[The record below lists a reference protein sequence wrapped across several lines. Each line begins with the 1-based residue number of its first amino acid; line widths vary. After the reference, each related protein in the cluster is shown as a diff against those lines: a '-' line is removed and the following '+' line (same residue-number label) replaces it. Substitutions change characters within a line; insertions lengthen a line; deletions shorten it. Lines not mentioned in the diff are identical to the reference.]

1 MTSGREASHWLLLF
15 ALGIAV
21 GRAMVEMV
29 GPTNLLDFC
38 SQKLS
43 EFLGNAEHKHLA
55 WLREIEE
62 EAVKMFDSNFSAE
75 PGLMPKTP
83 SQKKRRRKKSSFSL
97 REENKELSRKRLSRR
112 RSSLKLT
119 SSKQPLQRLQS
130 KEGLENSTDVREG
143 VSTPCSTAKLPAYSE
158 AKLSVPSDAVAVMQ
172 RAEGQIPLTE
182 IIPSNLLGQELCV
195 KAETLETTSSTLGAI
210 SKDWS
215 PKKTGVTELP
225 PISAG
230 PILVIPDPSEANEAE
245 EAEVVSSL
253 RIAKTSTPK
262 SSGNGKVAAK
272 QRPPLQDLEKEFYQ
286 DLKDSTRISPSSKL
300 SRRSGHQ
307 SLMRRSH
314 KSCRTSLAEKYSLA
328 GKRENMIRKSISR
341 AISKKKA
348 AQESSSASSRVS
360 CHSSIDVF
368 MEDDPTNSIRPG
380 LGLNAEYDETPEN
393 QQKPFF
399 TANGSVLSSSPVA
412 LQSPWPKNPFWEEQQ
427 AGNSEECCS
436 NKTEK
441 PQSNKSK
448 EQFQSAK
455 PQEESPQIRTR
466 SYKHAVDNLHDG
478 QQHVDSDLSPS
489 NDKITHSPI
498 LSSSS
503 ASKVICPLKSFLQT
517 VQKNQLLATPESVGR
532 NSIMKNFIRRNTP
545 TRPDPKADKSSILRT
560 FSTPAPYHRI
570 IRCLVEKERQRLESL
585 RKKEEAELQRKQK
598 VEEEKRRRL
607 EEMKLKREE
616 RLRKAL
622 LARERVEQI
631 EEEKK
636 KRREQKLFH
645 TDEKVREEKVVEE
658 KTKKKLGKKTGEA
671 EARKQKV
678 LQMEEDEYKHQELL
692 QKRAEDEQRE
702 KGKVVLELK
711 KLAEQ
716 RQVEQAEERDCVQ
729 QGKALHPQMQLA
741 VLAQEE
747 EENQRKEE
755 KSPQELEQQQWQEKK
770 IEQPGSIVVASTKL
784 LNVVMKTSASSSCR
798 GPAKGPKESKFPKVN
813 PNNYGMDLNSDDS
826 TDDESQPRKPIPTW
840 ANGSQLNQAVTY
852 QYYNPPNTDLLFGVI
867 ASPKLE
873 DIFYKNKP
881 RYFKRTSSAVWHSP
895 PLPVCHLFWGFF
907 SNTEIFLILK
917 TSITL
922 DRGTLTGG
930 SEAPFFT
937 SFLRGLVVLFI
948 NSPFDRLP
956 LRKEPTIRGKFST
969 WTKPDSSGNGF

>member
-1 MTSGREASHWLLLF
+1 
-15 ALGIAV
+15 
-21 GRAMVEMV
+21 MVETV

-119 SSKQPLQRLQS
+119 SSKQPLQRLRS

-143 VSTPCSTAKLPAYSE
+143 VSTPCSTAKLPAYAE

-182 IIPSNLLGQELCV
+182 IIPSNLLGQELGV
-195 KAETLETTSSTLGAI
+195 KGETLETTSSTLGAI

-215 PKKTGVTELP
+215 PKKTDVTELP

-262 SSGNGKVAAK
+262 SSGNGEVAAK

-300 SRRSGHQ
+300 SRRSGHR

-314 KSCRTSLAEKYSLA
+314 KSHKTSLAEKYSLA

-399 TANGSVLSSSPVA
+399 TANESVLNSSPVA
-412 LQSPWPKNPFWEEQQ
+412 VQSPRPKNPFWEEQQ
-427 AGNSEECCS
+427 AGNSEESCS

-478 QQHVDSDLSPS
+478 QQHVDSDFSPS

-498 LSSSS
+498 LSSSA
-503 ASKVICPLKSFLQT
+503 ASKVIRPLKSFLQT

-532 NSIMKNFIRRNTP
+532 NSIMKNLIRRNTP
-545 TRPDPKADKSSILRT
+545 TRPDPK
-560 FSTPAPYHRI
+560 
-570 IRCLVEKERQRLESL
+570 EKERQRLESL

-678 LQMEEDEYKHQELL
+678 LQMEEDEYKQQELL

-716 RQVEQAEERDCVQ
+716 RQVEQAERDCIK

-741 VLAQEE
+741 VLAEEE

-784 LNVVMKTSASSSCR
+784 LNIVMKTSASSSCR
-798 GPAKGPKESKFPKVN
+798 GPMKGPKESKFPKVN

-895 PLPVCHLFWGFF
+895 PLPG
-907 SNTEIFLILK
+907 
-917 TSITL
+917 
-922 DRGTLTGG
+922 
-930 SEAPFFT
+930 
-937 SFLRGLVVLFI
+937 
-948 NSPFDRLP
+948 
-956 LRKEPTIRGKFST
+956 
-969 WTKPDSSGNGF
+969 TKPTFGLSYSFKN

>member
-1 MTSGREASHWLLLF
+1 
-15 ALGIAV
+15 
-21 GRAMVEMV
+21 MVETV

-119 SSKQPLQRLQS
+119 SSKQPLQRLRS

-143 VSTPCSTAKLPAYSE
+143 VSTPCSTAKLPAYAE

-182 IIPSNLLGQELCV
+182 IIPSNLLGQELGV
-195 KAETLETTSSTLGAI
+195 KGETLETTSSTLGAI

-215 PKKTGVTELP
+215 PKKTDVTELP

-262 SSGNGKVAAK
+262 SSGNGEVAAK

-300 SRRSGHQ
+300 SRRSGHR

-314 KSCRTSLAEKYSLA
+314 KSHKTSLAEKYSLA

-399 TANGSVLSSSPVA
+399 TANESVLNSSPVA
-412 LQSPWPKNPFWEEQQ
+412 VQSPRPKNPFWEEQQ
-427 AGNSEECCS
+427 AGNSEESCS

-478 QQHVDSDLSPS
+478 QQHVDSDFSPS

-498 LSSSS
+498 LSSSA
-503 ASKVICPLKSFLQT
+503 ASKVIRPLKSFLQT

-532 NSIMKNFIRRNTP
+532 NSIMKNLIRRNTP
-545 TRPDPKADKSSILRT
+545 TRPDPKGD
-560 FSTPAPYHRI
+560 F
-570 IRCLVEKERQRLESL
+570 VEKERQRLESL

-645 TDEKVREEKVVEE
+645 TDEK
-658 KTKKKLGKKTGEA
+658 
-671 EARKQKV
+671 
-678 LQMEEDEYKHQELL
+678 EEDEYKQQELL

-716 RQVEQAEERDCVQ
+716 RQVEQAERDCIK

-741 VLAQEE
+741 VLAEEE

-784 LNVVMKTSASSSCR
+784 LNIVMKTSASSSCR
-798 GPAKGPKESKFPKVN
+798 GPMKGPKESKFPKVN

-895 PLPVCHLFWGFF
+895 PLPG
-907 SNTEIFLILK
+907 
-917 TSITL
+917 
-922 DRGTLTGG
+922 
-930 SEAPFFT
+930 
-937 SFLRGLVVLFI
+937 
-948 NSPFDRLP
+948 
-956 LRKEPTIRGKFST
+956 
-969 WTKPDSSGNGF
+969 TKPTFGLSYSFKN

>member
-1 MTSGREASHWLLLF
+1 
-15 ALGIAV
+15 
-21 GRAMVEMV
+21 MVETV

-75 PGLMPKTP
+75 PELMPKTP

-119 SSKQPLQRLQS
+119 SSKQPLQRLRS

-143 VSTPCSTAKLPAYSE
+143 VSSPCSTAKLSAYAE
-158 AKLSVPSDAVAVMQ
+158 AKLPVPSDSVAVMQ

-182 IIPSNLLGQELCV
+182 IIPNNLLGQELRV
-195 KAETLETTSSTLGAI
+195 KGERLETASSTLGAI

-230 PILVIPDPSEANEAE
+230 PILVIPDPSEANGAE

-262 SSGNGKVAAK
+262 GSGNGEATAE
-272 QRPPLQDLEKEFYQ
+272 QRPPPQDLEKEFYQ
-286 DLKDSTRISPSSKL
+286 DLKDCTGISPSSKL
-300 SRRSGHQ
+300 SRRSGHR
-307 SLMRRSH
+307 SLMRRSR
-314 KSCRTSLAEKYSLA
+314 KSRRTSLAEKYSLA
-328 GKRENMIRKSISR
+328 GKRENTIRKSISR

-380 LGLNAEYDETPEN
+380 LGLNAEYDKTPEN
-393 QQKPFF
+393 QQKLFF
-399 TANGSVLSSSPVA
+399 TANESVLSSSPVA
-412 LQSPWPKNPFWEEQQ
+412 VQSPRPKNPFWEEQQ
-427 AGNSEECCS
+427 GGNSEEICS

-455 PQEESPQIRTR
+455 PQEESPQIRTH

-478 QQHVDSDLSPS
+478 QQHMDGDFSPS

-498 LSSSS
+498 LSSST
-503 ASKVICPLKSFLQT
+503 ASKVIGPLKSFLQT
-517 VQKNQLLATPESVGR
+517 VQKNQLLTTPESVGR
-532 NSIMKNFIRRNTP
+532 NSVMKNLVRRNTP
-545 TRPDPKADKSSILRT
+545 TRPDPK
-560 FSTPAPYHRI
+560 
-570 IRCLVEKERQRLESL
+570 EKERQRLESL

-622 LARERVEQI
+622 LARERVEQM

-678 LQMEEDEYKHQELL
+678 LQMEEDEHKQLELL

-702 KGKVVLELK
+702 KGKKVLELK
-711 KLAEQ
+711 KLVEQ
-716 RQVEQAEERDCVQ
+716 RQVEQAEERDCIE
-729 QGKALHPQMQLA
+729 QGKALHAQMELT
-741 VLAQEE
+741 VLAEEE

-755 KSPQELEQQQWQEKK
+755 KSPQELEQQQLQEKK
-770 IEQPGSIVVASTKL
+770 IKQSGSIVIASTKF
-784 LNVVMKTSASSSCR
+784 LNTVMKTSASSSCQ

-895 PLPVCHLFWGFF
+895 PLPG
-907 SNTEIFLILK
+907 
-917 TSITL
+917 
-922 DRGTLTGG
+922 
-930 SEAPFFT
+930 
-937 SFLRGLVVLFI
+937 
-948 NSPFDRLP
+948 
-956 LRKEPTIRGKFST
+956 
-969 WTKPDSSGNGF
+969 TKPTFGLSYSFKN

>member
-1 MTSGREASHWLLLF
+1 
-15 ALGIAV
+15 
-21 GRAMVEMV
+21 MVETV

-119 SSKQPLQRLQS
+119 SSKQPLQRLRS

-143 VSTPCSTAKLPAYSE
+143 VSTPCSTAKLPAYAE

-182 IIPSNLLGQELCV
+182 IIPSNLLGQELGV
-195 KAETLETTSSTLGAI
+195 KGETLETTSSTLGAI

-215 PKKTGVTELP
+215 PKKTDVTELP

-262 SSGNGKVAAK
+262 SSGNGEVAAK

-300 SRRSGHQ
+300 SRRSGHR

-314 KSCRTSLAEKYSLA
+314 KSHKTSLAEKYSLA

-399 TANGSVLSSSPVA
+399 TANESVLNSSPVA
-412 LQSPWPKNPFWEEQQ
+412 VQSPRPKNPFWEEQQ
-427 AGNSEECCS
+427 AGNSEESCS

-478 QQHVDSDLSPS
+478 QQHVDSDFSPS

-498 LSSSS
+498 LSSSA
-503 ASKVICPLKSFLQT
+503 ASKVIRPLKSFLQT

-532 NSIMKNFIRRNTP
+532 NSIMKNLIRRNTP
-545 TRPDPKADKSSILRT
+545 TRPDPKGD
-560 FSTPAPYHRI
+560 F
-570 IRCLVEKERQRLESL
+570 VEKERQRLESL

-678 LQMEEDEYKHQELL
+678 LQMEEDEYKQQELL

-716 RQVEQAEERDCVQ
+716 RQVEQAERDCIK

-741 VLAQEE
+741 VLAEEE

-784 LNVVMKTSASSSCR
+784 LNIVMKTSASSSCR
-798 GPAKGPKESKFPKVN
+798 GPMKGPKESKFPKVN

-895 PLPVCHLFWGFF
+895 PLPG
-907 SNTEIFLILK
+907 
-917 TSITL
+917 
-922 DRGTLTGG
+922 
-930 SEAPFFT
+930 
-937 SFLRGLVVLFI
+937 
-948 NSPFDRLP
+948 
-956 LRKEPTIRGKFST
+956 
-969 WTKPDSSGNGF
+969 TKPTFGLSYSFKN

>member
-1 MTSGREASHWLLLF
+1 
-15 ALGIAV
+15 
-21 GRAMVEMV
+21 MVETV

-75 PGLMPKTP
+75 PELMPKTP

-119 SSKQPLQRLQS
+119 SSKQPLQRLRS

-143 VSTPCSTAKLPAYSE
+143 VSSPCSTAKLSAYAE
-158 AKLSVPSDAVAVMQ
+158 AKLPVPSDSVAVMQ

-182 IIPSNLLGQELCV
+182 IIPNNLLGQELRV
-195 KAETLETTSSTLGAI
+195 KGERLETASSTLGAI

-230 PILVIPDPSEANEAE
+230 PILVIPDPSEANGAE

-262 SSGNGKVAAK
+262 GSGNGEATAE
-272 QRPPLQDLEKEFYQ
+272 QRPPPQDLEKEFYQ
-286 DLKDSTRISPSSKL
+286 DLKDCTGISPSSKL
-300 SRRSGHQ
+300 SRRSGHR
-307 SLMRRSH
+307 SLMRRSR
-314 KSCRTSLAEKYSLA
+314 KSRRTSLAEKYSLA
-328 GKRENMIRKSISR
+328 GKRENTIRKSISR

-360 CHSSIDVF
+360 C
-368 MEDDPTNSIRPG
+368 N
-380 LGLNAEYDETPEN
+380 
-393 QQKPFF
+393 
-399 TANGSVLSSSPVA
+399 SSSAVPEVSSTE
-412 LQSPWPKNPFWEEQQ
+412 LMKSSWERMLWSLSTSSFSFL
-427 AGNSEECCS
+427 ACS
-436 NKTEK
+436 LRNTTGKHC
-441 PQSNKSK
+441 SHC
-448 EQFQSAK
+448 
-455 PQEESPQIRTR
+455 RTH

-478 QQHVDSDLSPS
+478 QQHMDGDFSPS

-498 LSSSS
+498 LSSST
-503 ASKVICPLKSFLQT
+503 PYLFLFPISL
-517 VQKNQLLATPESVGR
+517 QKNQLLTTPESVGR
-532 NSIMKNFIRRNTP
+532 NSVMKNLVRRNTP
-545 TRPDPKADKSSILRT
+545 TRPDPK
-560 FSTPAPYHRI
+560 
-570 IRCLVEKERQRLESL
+570 EKERQRLESL

-622 LARERVEQI
+622 LARERVEQM

-645 TDEKVREEKVVEE
+645 TDEKV
-658 KTKKKLGKKTGEA
+658 KKAWLGNGPVGSQT
-671 EARKQKV
+671 
-678 LQMEEDEYKHQELL
+678 MEEDEHKQLELL

-702 KGKVVLELK
+702 KGKKVLELK
-711 KLAEQ
+711 KLVEQ
-716 RQVEQAEERDCVQ
+716 RQVEQ
-729 QGKALHPQMQLA
+729 
-741 VLAQEE
+741 
-747 EENQRKEE
+747 
-755 KSPQELEQQQWQEKK
+755 
-770 IEQPGSIVVASTKL
+770 
-784 LNVVMKTSASSSCR
+784 TSASSSCQ

-895 PLPVCHLFWGFF
+895 PLPG
-907 SNTEIFLILK
+907 
-917 TSITL
+917 
-922 DRGTLTGG
+922 
-930 SEAPFFT
+930 
-937 SFLRGLVVLFI
+937 
-948 NSPFDRLP
+948 
-956 LRKEPTIRGKFST
+956 
-969 WTKPDSSGNGF
+969 TKPTFGLSYSFKN